1 MATIKEIAKE
11 CNVSI
16 ATVSNILNNKG
27 KVSEETKRMVLEK
40 IEHMNYV
47 PNMAAK
53 NLKQRTT
60 RTIGVITE
68 DLTVFN
74 APEIVDGID
83 EYLEGKGYNF
93 LLGNLRIYR
102 KYGEDFCYHE
112 EFKENLEDEL
122 GIMRANQVE
131 GVIYVSSHSRDLSG
145 ILAQDDSLPVVVVYG
160 FAKERNIP
168 SVVFHD
174 EEAAYTVVSRLLQEN
189 THRMG
194 IIAGERNSLHTSE
207 RLLGCQKAMFQQ
219 GVLYNP
225 ELVYY
230 GDWSREFGY
239 RAAAELLEQDIKVL
253 FSMNDSM
260 AMGIYDYAGEKG
272 LAIGRDIFVG
282 GIGSQYGDI
291 LRPKLTT
298 VEMPLFEMGR
308 KAGEIILGIIEGKIP
323 ITGDVYKIEGRL
335 LNDMEGSI
343 KSRSCY
349 LV

>member
-27 KVSEETKRMVLEK
+27 KVGDETRKMVLEK
-40 IEHMNYV
+40 IEKMNYV
-47 PNMAAK
+47 PNVVAK
-53 NLKQRTT
+53 NLKQRAT
-60 RTIGVITE
+60 RTIGIITE

-83 EYLEGKGYNF
+83 EYLEGRRYNF

-102 KYGEDFCYHE
+102 KYGEDFGYHE
-112 EFKENLEDEL
+112 EFKESLDEEL

-131 GVIYVSSHSRDLSG
+131 GLIYVSSHRRNLAG
-145 ILAQDDSLPVVVVYG
+145 ILKQDNSMPIIVVYG
-160 FAKERNIP
+160 FAKDMNIP

-174 EEAAYTVVSRLLQEN
+174 EQAAYMVVKRLLRTE
-189 THRMG
+189 TERVG
-194 IIAGERNSLHTSE
+194 IIAGDRGSLHTSE
-207 RLLGCQKAMFQQ
+207 RLLGCQKAMYQK
-219 GVLYNP
+219 GILYNP

-239 RAAAELLEQDIKVL
+239 QAAGKLLEQGIRVI

-272 LAIGRDIFVG
+272 LAIGKDLFVG
-282 GIGSQYGDI
+282 GIGSQFGDI
-291 LRPKLTT
+291 LRPRLTT
-298 VEMPLFEMGR
+298 VEMPLFEMGQ
-308 KAGEIILGIIEGKIP
+308 KAGEIILGIIEGKISLN
-323 ITGDVYKIEGRL
+323 GDAYKIEGKL
-335 LNDMEGSI
+335 LNDTGGS
-343 KSRSCY
+343 
-349 LV
+349 VEE